1 LIENDQSVCN
11 NQNVDTFRKLLSFII
26 FLASFFLFHF
36 NNFFLSFLLSML
48 IHCNFNVILM
58 HKLKLN
64 DKVETNLINYFLYF
78 SNVFT
83 SLDSAMFFEQN
94 LINVTRYFKLI
105 KKAIKNIF
113 NFTSFVMGLVK
124 IEILDSLCS

>member
-1 LIENDQSVCN
+1 
-11 NQNVDTFRKLLSFII
+11 
-26 FLASFFLFHF
+26 
-36 NNFFLSFLLSML
+36 
-48 IHCNFNVILM
+48 M

-83 SLDSAMFFEQN
+83 SLSSAMFFEQN

>member
-1 LIENDQSVCN
+1 
-11 NQNVDTFRKLLSFII
+11 
-26 FLASFFLFHF
+26 
-36 NNFFLSFLLSML
+36 
-48 IHCNFNVILM
+48 M

-83 SLDSAMFFEQN
+83 GLSSAMFFEQN

>member
-1 LIENDQSVCN
+1 
-11 NQNVDTFRKLLSFII
+11 
-26 FLASFFLFHF
+26 
-36 NNFFLSFLLSML
+36 
-48 IHCNFNVILM
+48 M
-58 HKLKLN
+58 HKHKLN

-83 SLDSAMFFEQN
+83 SLSSAMFFEQN

-113 NFTSFVMGLVK
+113 NFTLFVMGLVK

>member
-1 LIENDQSVCN
+1 
-11 NQNVDTFRKLLSFII
+11 
-26 FLASFFLFHF
+26 
-36 NNFFLSFLLSML
+36 
-48 IHCNFNVILM
+48 M
-58 HKLKLN
+58 HELKLN

-83 SLDSAMFFEQN
+83 SLSSAMFFEQN